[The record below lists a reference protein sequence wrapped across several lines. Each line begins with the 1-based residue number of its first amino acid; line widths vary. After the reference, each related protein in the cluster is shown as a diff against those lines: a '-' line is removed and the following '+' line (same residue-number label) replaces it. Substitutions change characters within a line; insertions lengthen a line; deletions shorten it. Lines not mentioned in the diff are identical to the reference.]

1 MWKQILFVLL
11 SLELGLFLLLLPW
24 SGMWEHNLI
33 FWLVPGLRPFLLSDY
48 VRGALNGL
56 GLVNLWIGLSDAW
69 RLRLGRA
76 PLETKQARAKGTA
89 PLDAEAA
96 VVPPSCSRGQ

>member
-33 FWLVPGLRPFLLSDY
+33 FWLVPGLRPFLLSYY

-56 GLVNLWIGLSDAW
+56 GVVNLWIGLSEAW
-69 RLRLGRA
+69 HLRLGRA
-76 PLETKQARAKGTA
+76 PLETKQARTRGTA

-96 VVPPSCSRGQ
+96 VLPPSGSRGQ